1 MPYQTTEPQNQIRSV
16 TKFQSN
22 KHDNQHIVFE
32 VLRHPEKPHF
42 ELRTQR
48 CITVHCAEMLELTMT
63 HFKFQ
68 ARRLSC
74 APRLDQ
80 EKVGGI
86 PRGGRTYVAVADGNL
101 RGELGRAAG
110 GARLLG
116 HHGGR
121 LLAHGS
127 PNPSPRR
134 SPSRATATRGGGAR
148 CYAAGAGE
156 REQRRGDAPDGM
168 VEGEL
173 RVRRRREEEE
183 VVERAGGREHLEAA
197 ARRRREGETRGWR
210 RFE

>member
-1 MPYQTTEPQNQIRSV
+1 MHYSSLRGNVGAHDDAFQIPS
-16 TKFQSN
+16 
-22 KHDNQHIVFE
+22 
-32 VLRHPEKPHF
+32 
-42 ELRTQR
+42 TQAEQ
-48 CITVHCAEMLELTMT
+48 CASIGTGEG
-63 HFKFQ
+63 
-68 ARRLSC
+68 
-74 APRLDQ
+74 
-80 EKVGGI
+80 GGI
-86 PRGGRTYVAVADGNL
+86 TRGGLTYVAVADGNL

-156 REQRRGDAPDGM
+156 REQSRGDAPDGM
-168 VEGEL
+168 VEGEV